1 MNKSQIYKIEHD
13 MLCAYSVYDCESD
26 DDYKIMCAS
35 MSVINEMASTM
46 IREIERDEKE
56 QEHE

>member
-35 MSVINEMASTM
+35 MSAINEMASVM
-46 IREIERDEKE
+46 LRGIKDEGE
-56 QEHE
+56 GNE

>member
-13 MLCAYSVYDCESD
+13 MLCAYSVYDCEKD

-35 MSVINEMASTM
+35 MSAINEMASAM
-46 IREIERDEKE
+46 LREIKDEDE
-56 QEHE
+56 DNE

>member
-13 MLCAYSVYDCESD
+13 MLCAYNVYDCESD

-35 MSVINEMASTM
+35 MSAINEMASA
-46 IREIERDEKE
+46 ILRLIKDEGE
-56 QEHE
+56 EHE

>member
-13 MLCAYSVYDCESD
+13 MLCAYNVYDCESD

-35 MSVINEMASTM
+35 MSAINEMASAM
-46 IREIERDEKE
+46 LREIKDEGE
-56 QEHE
+56 GNE

>member
-13 MLCAYSVYDCESD
+13 MLCAYSVYDCEND

-35 MSVINEMASTM
+35 MSAINEMASA
-46 IREIERDEKE
+46 ILREIKDEGE
-56 QEHE
+56 GNE

>member
-13 MLCAYSVYDCESD
+13 MLCAYSVYDCENE

-35 MSVINEMASTM
+35 MSAINEMASA
-46 IREIERDEKE
+46 ILREIKDEGE
-56 QEHE
+56 GNE